1 MGIAIL
7 ASVFSSAG
15 GYLSPQ
21 DYVDGMTAAL
31 PVGVAVLAA
40 GALAAL
46 LVPGRSRAH
55 AAQPARSSQSTGA
68 AHAAA

>member
-1 MGIAIL
+1 
-7 ASVFSSAG
+7 
-15 GYLSPQ
+15 
-21 DYVDGMTAAL
+21 MTAAL

-46 LVPGRSRAH
+46 LVPGRSRAR
-55 AAQPARSSQSTGA
+55 AAQPARSSRPSDA

>member
-1 MGIAIL
+1 MGVAVL
-7 ASVFSSAG
+7 ASVFSRAG

-21 DYVDGMTAAL
+21 DFMDGMTAAL

-46 LVPGRSRAH
+46 LVPGRSRAR
-55 AAQPARSSQSTGA
+55 AAQPARSSQGAGA